1 MAHSKS
7 TQNEARQLYIDG
19 GLSLEKISER
29 LKVSVT
35 TLSAWKAK
43 SKAVGDDWEKLRAVN
58 ASGRTESIA
67 RNILISLM
75 TAFGNALE
83 IIDKDVEM
91 DPLEKVNALA
101 NLSEGFARSVN
112 ANKKLMP
119 EVSKLEVALDVV
131 SELTQFVGDKTPD
144 LLKDFADVLEP
155 FSEQLEKKLKD

>member
-35 TLSAWKAK
+35 TLSAWKTK